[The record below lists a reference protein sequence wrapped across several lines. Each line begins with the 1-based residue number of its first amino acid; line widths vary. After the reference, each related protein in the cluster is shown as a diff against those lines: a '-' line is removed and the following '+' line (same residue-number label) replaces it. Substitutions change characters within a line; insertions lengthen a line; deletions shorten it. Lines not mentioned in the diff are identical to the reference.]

1 MLPAS
6 ISASELAEL
15 VARSAKRSLKFPVE
29 SCARLAGVVADLPE
43 ARHAQVSAELAFAA
57 GADGRP
63 RLDLHLQASLLLP
76 CQRCL
81 QPFAWLLDETLAL
94 ELAAT
99 EDQVQASEAPMAAVV
114 AGPEGL
120 DLPTVLEDEI
130 IAALPLSARH
140 PDGAP
145 CAVVL
150 PAVEVQKDEAA
161 PVRPFAGLSALLR
174 QQQDE

>member
-15 VARSAKRSLKFPVE
+15 VARSAKRSLEFPVE
-29 SCARLAGVVADLPE
+29 SCARLAGLVADLPQAHRE
-43 ARHAQVSAELAFAA
+43 PVSADLTFFAA
-57 GADGRP
+57 ADGQP
-63 RLDLHLQASLLLP
+63 RLAMRLQATLMLP

-81 QPFAWLLDETLAL
+81 QPFAWRLDETVELAL
-94 ELAAT
+94 AADD
-99 EDQVQASEAPMAAVV
+99 EQVRSSEAPMDAVV

-130 IAALPLSARH
+130 IAALPLAARH
-140 PDGAP
+140 PDGAA
-145 CAVVL
+145 CAAAL
-150 PAVEVQKDEAA
+150 PVTEVQEDETT

-174 QQQDE
+174 QQRDE

>member
-15 VARSAKRSLKFPVE
+15 VARSAKRSFEFPVE
-29 SCARLAGVVADLPE
+29 SCTRLAGLVADLPE
-43 ARHAQVSAELAFAA
+43 ARHAQVSAGLAFATS
-57 GADGRP
+57 ADGRP
-63 RLDLHLQASLLLP
+63 QLSLHLQAQLMLP

-81 QPFAWLLDETLAL
+81 QPFTWLLDETVEL
-94 ELAAT
+94 ELAGT
-99 EDQVQASEAPMAAVV
+99 EEQAQASTAPMDALV

-140 PDGAP
+140 PAGAT

-150 PAVEVQKDEAA
+150 PLVEAQEDEAT

-174 QQQDE
+174 QQRDD

>member
-15 VARSAKRSLKFPVE
+15 VARSAQRSLKFPVE
-29 SCARLAGVVADLPE
+29 SCARLAGLVADLPE
-43 ARHAQVSAELAFAA
+43 ARHAPLSAALAFGVDAS
-57 GADGRP
+57 GRP
-63 RLDLHLQASLLLP
+63 RLSIHLQGQLLLP

-81 QPFAWLLDETLAL
+81 QPFAWPLDETVQF
-94 ELAAT
+94 ELAAS
-99 EDQVQASEAPMAAVV
+99 EGQARSSEAPMDALV

-120 DLPTVLEDEI
+120 DLPVVLEDEI

-140 PDGAP
+140 PDDAA
-145 CAVVL
+145 CTAVL
-150 PAVEVQKDEAA
+150 PASVVREDEAA

-174 QQQDE
+174 QQRDD